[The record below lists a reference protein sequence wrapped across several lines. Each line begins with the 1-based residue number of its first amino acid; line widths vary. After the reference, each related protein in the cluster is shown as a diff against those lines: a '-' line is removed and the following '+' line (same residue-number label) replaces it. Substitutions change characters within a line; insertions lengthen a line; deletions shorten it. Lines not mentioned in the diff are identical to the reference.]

1 MVVEYIRYAL
11 TDQAVTNHKINTPA
25 LLTDA
30 DAFRNLER
38 ARLEALVERNM
49 DLARQLHAADFQLIT
64 PTGHLYLRDQYLDEI
79 ETGQLKY
86 LSWAPEEME
95 VRMHANVTMLRYQAR
110 LEVDSGRGQAST
122 FHCWHTDSY
131 ELIDGIWQVVWS
143 QATAI
148 R

>member
-1 MVVEYIRYAL
+1 
-11 TDQAVTNHKINTPA
+11 VTNQKINTSA
-25 LLTDA
+25 LITDA
-30 DAFRNLER
+30 DAFRKLER
-38 ARLEALVERNM
+38 ARLAALVERNM
-49 DLARQLHAADFQLIT
+49 NLARQLHAAAFQLIT
-64 PTGHLYLRDQYLDEI
+64 PTGHLYLGEQYLDEI

-86 LSWAPEEME
+86 LSWDPEEME
-95 VRMHANVTMLRYQAR
+95 VRMHANVTMLRYQAK

-131 ELIDGIWQVVWS
+131 ELIDGLWQVVWS

>member
-1 MVVEYIRYAL
+1 MKE
-11 TDQAVTNHKINTPA
+11 QKINATA
-25 LLTDA
+25 LMTDA
-30 DAFRNLER
+30 DAFRKLER
-38 ARLEALVERNM
+38 SRLQALVERNM
-49 DLARQLHAADFQLIT
+49 DLARQLHAVDFQLIT
-64 PTGHLYLRDQYLDEI
+64 PTGHVYLRDQYLGEI

-86 LSWAPEEME
+86 LSWDPEQME
-95 VRMHANVTMLRYQAR
+95 VRMYANVTLLRYRAR

-131 ELIDGIWQVVWS
+131 ELINGLWQVVWS